1 MQRIELP
8 ALRPL
13 EALTLALRRLYEQYG
28 YAPYSMTHMEEY
40 AFYMENRNFL
50 DQPEIAVFS
59 DLDGRLM
66 ALKPDVTLSI
76 ARSIPP
82 GGAELRRLYYAENVF
97 RPSAQAGGFRE
108 LSQMGLECIGPV
120 TEYAAA
126 EVAFLAER
134 SLAATGRD
142 YALELSHLDLLG
154 ALLEELAPPPGTLAA
169 LRACVKQKNA
179 HDLAQLAGEAGL
191 SAAGTERLLALVSAP
206 GTVDGALRAARRAA
220 GDNAAMRRAADAL
233 DRLCGALESAHTR
246 IEFSIVSDTAYYNG
260 VALRGYIEGA
270 PMPVLRGGEYGKL
283 LARLGKGAQRA
294 IGFALYLGE
303 LARCLPEPEP
313 DGGGTLLLYDAADA
327 PAHVRAAAARLV
339 AEGARVTALT
349 EAPPGAR
356 FARVVRLEREEEVPC

>member
-154 ALLEELAPPPGTLAA
+154 ALLEELAPPPGALAA

-206 GTVDGALRAARRAA
+206 VGDEVEQERR
-220 GDNAAMRRAADAL
+220 
-233 DRLCGALESAHTR
+233 E
-246 IEFSIVSDTAYYNG
+246 EAYRQR
-260 VALRGYIEGA
+260 VIDSFF
-270 PMPVLRGGEYGKL
+270 EYGRLTAIPRQRKKKRIVLEVAAENFEPGRLYVEREVNDVLSAINDDVCTLRRDLVGEGL
-283 LARLGKGAQRA
+283 LARD
-294 IGFALYLGE
+294 
-303 LARCLPEPEP
+303 ARGYWRPVPGPDEP
-313 DGGGTLLLYDAADA
+313 LS
-327 PAHVRAAAARLV
+327 
-339 AEGARVTALT
+339 
-349 EAPPGAR
+349 
-356 FARVVRLEREEEVPC
+356 